1 MKEGDVLE
9 ICTLYPRSF
18 GSNCYILISD
28 GGDKKSAAVIDPSV
42 DCSEIVSFLSSK
54 GATLEK
60 IILTHGHFDHIL
72 SLDTLRAQTGAPA
85 YIHESDAEMLL
96 DGDKNAYAFFFA
108 EDKKWAAAEGLL
120 QDGDEIGIGN
130 EKLTVISTPG
140 HSKGSICLLG
150 DGFMITGDTL
160 FADNIGRCDLYGG
173 NMMHMYASLS
183 RLAEFDPKLKIYPGH
198 GDTATL
204 SYALSGLIR

>member
-1 MKEGDVLE
+1 MGTLE

-18 GSNCYILISD
+18 GSNCYVLISE
-28 GGDKKSAAVIDPSV
+28 KSAVVIDPSP
-42 DCSEIVSFLSSK
+42 DCREILTLLSNK
-54 GATLEK
+54 NATLEK

-72 SLDTLRAQTGAPA
+72 SLDDLRAHTGVPA

-108 EDKKWAAAEGLL
+108 EDKKWAAAEVLL
-120 QDGDEIGIGN
+120 HNGDEINIGE

-173 NMMHMYASLS
+173 SMTQMYASLS
-183 RLAEFDPKLKIYPGH
+183 KLAEFDPKLKIYPGH

>member
-1 MKEGDVLE
+1 MGILE

-18 GSNCYILISD
+18 GSNCYVLISETD
-28 GGDKKSAAVIDPSV
+28 GKKSAAVIDPSV
-42 DCSEIVSFLSSK
+42 DCQEILSLLSIK
-54 GATLEK
+54 NATLEK

-72 SLDTLRAQTGAPA
+72 SLDSLRSLTSAPA

-96 DGDKNAYAFFFA
+96 DGEKNAYAFFFA

-120 QDGDEIGIGN
+120 QDGDEISIGD

-150 DGFMITGDTL
+150 DKFMITGDTL

-183 RLAEFDPKLKIYPGH
+183 KLSEFDPKLKIYPGH
-198 GDTATL
+198 GDTSTL
-204 SYALSGLIR
+204 AQALSGLIK

>member
-1 MKEGDVLE
+1 MGILE

-18 GSNCYILISD
+18 GSNCYVLIGEAD
-28 GGDKKSAAVIDPSV
+28 GKKSAAVIDPSV
-42 DCSEIVSFLSSK
+42 DCQEILALLSSK
-54 GATLEK
+54 NATLEK

-72 SLDTLRAQTGAPA
+72 SLDDLRSLTGAPA

-96 DGDKNAYAFFFA
+96 DGDKNAYSFFFS
-108 EDKKWAAAEGLL
+108 EDKKWAAAEELL
-120 QDGDEIGIGN
+120 RDGDKISIGD

-183 RLAEFDPKLKIYPGH
+183 KLSEFDPKLKIYPGH

-204 SYALSGLIR
+204 SHALSGLIR

>member
-9 ICTLYPRSF
+9 IYTLYPRSF
-18 GSNCYILISD
+18 GSNCYILINED
-28 GGDKKSAAVIDPSV
+28 GVKRSAAVIDPSV
-42 DCSEIVSFLSSK
+42 DCNEIISFLSSK
-54 GATLEK
+54 GAILEK

-72 SLDTLRAQTGAPA
+72 SLDTLRAQTGAYA
-85 YIHESDAEMLL
+85 YIHEGDAEMLL
-96 DGDKNAYAFFFA
+96 DGDKNAYSFFFS
-108 EDKKWAAAEGLL
+108 EDKKWAATEETLT
-120 QDGDEIGIGN
+120 DGDEITIGS

-183 RLAEFDPKLKIYPGH
+183 KLSEFDPKLKIYPGH

-204 SYALSGLIR
+204 AHALSGLIR